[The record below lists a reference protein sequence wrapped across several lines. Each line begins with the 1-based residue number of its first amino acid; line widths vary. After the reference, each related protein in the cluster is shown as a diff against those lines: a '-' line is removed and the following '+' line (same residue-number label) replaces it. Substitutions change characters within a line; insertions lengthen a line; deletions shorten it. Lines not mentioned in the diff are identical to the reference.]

1 MADDLSARLAALEA
15 RVAALEAAGA
25 EAGPDV
31 PAPSGGD
38 PFWALNYLRTQI
50 PDDGAVMFAG
60 RHRVPG
66 SERPYEWQWGEPTEA
81 LLESDWSPLVPALSA
96 LAHPARLQL
105 LKEVLAGTHA
115 VADLQAGGSFGTTG
129 QVYHHLRQ
137 LVTAGWLR
145 TSGRGSYAVPPERVI
160 PLLVILTAARR

>member
-1 MADDLSARLAALEA
+1 MADDLSERLAALEA
-15 RVAALEAAGA
+15 RVAALEAGAG
-25 EAGPDV
+25 EAGPEP

-38 PFWALNYLRTQI
+38 PFWALNDLRARAPET
-50 PDDGAVMFAG
+50 GAVVFAG

-66 SERPYEWQWGEPTEA
+66 NEGPYEWQWGEPTEPM
-81 LLESDWSPLVPALSA
+81 LESDWSLLVPALSA

-105 LKEVLAGTHA
+105 LKEVLTGTHA
-115 VADLQAGGSFGTTG
+115 VADLHAGGSFGTTG

-145 TSGRGSYAVPPERVI
+145 PSGRGSYAVPPDRVI

>member
-15 RVAALEAAGA
+15 RVAALEAGGQ
-25 EAGPDV
+25 AGPDL

-38 PFWALNYLRTQI
+38 PFWALNYLRANAPET
-50 PDDGAVMFAG
+50 GAVVFAG
-60 RHRVPG
+60 RHRVREG
-66 SERPYEWQWGEPTEA
+66 EQYEWQWGEPTEA
-81 LLESDWSPLVPALSA
+81 LRESDWSLLVPALSA

-105 LKEVLAGTHA
+105 LKEVLAGTRA